1 MKHLFTFSS
10 NSIRLSLR
18 NWVFVLV
25 ILLLVLS
32 LLPVYWKLV
41 EKFDPSDDYRIPYEL
56 SNDYWM
62 FSRWCKY
69 ASSNYR
75 ILMIG
80 DSVVWGQYVKMNET
94 LPHYLNKYMNEGQ
107 KSPLPPFSRG
117 NTKIP
122 IFELGSNQIFLF
134 DNGVNGNLKNNVFT
148 NLGMDGIHPTAILG
162 LIKYYGKPISNKGV
176 ILHLNPLWMSSK
188 KHDLSDTDE
197 FRFNHPR
204 LVPQF
209 YPKITSYKAKFPQRF
224 GIAVE
229 RSIPFS
235 SWVNHVRSNYYENM
249 DLCNW
254 SMQYPYK
261 NPISAITYQIPL
273 PENKSHSDP
282 ISWMERGM
290 TKQDFPWVRADESFQ
305 WNSFKKVINL
315 LQARKNKVFVI
326 IGPFN
331 PYILTDESLNRYKA
345 MKKDMENWLKDEG
358 ISYVALS
365 DLPSE
370 YYADAS
376 HPLKEGYAIIAKE
389 LIKAELFR
397 NWLVR

>member
-25 ILLLVLS
+25 ILLLVIS
-32 LLPVYWKLV
+32 LLPIFWKLV
-41 EKFDPSDDYRIPYEL
+41 EKFDPSDGYRIPYEL
-56 SNDYWM
+56 SSDYWM
-62 FSRWCKY
+62 FSRWSKY
-69 ASSNYR
+69 ASSKYP

-94 LPHYLNKYMNEGQ
+94 LPYYLNKFVY
-107 KSPLPPFSRG
+107 S
-117 NTKIP
+117 
-122 IFELGSNQIFLF
+122 
-134 DNGVNGNLKNNVFT
+134 DYNVFT
-148 NLGMDGIHPTAILG
+148 NLGMDGVHPTAMFG
-162 LIKYYGKPISNKGV
+162 LIKYYGKSVSNKGV

-224 GIAVE
+224 GIVVE

-235 SWVNHVRSNYYENM
+235 SWVNHIRSNYYENM
-249 DLCNW
+249 DIGNW
-254 SMQYPYK
+254 SIQYPYK
-261 NPISAITYQIPL
+261 NPISAINFQIPL
-273 PENKSHSDP
+273 PENKSHSEP

-290 TKQDFPWVRADESFQ
+290 TKQDFPWVSADESFQ
-305 WNSFKKVINL
+305 WNSFKNVIKL
-315 LQARKNKVFVI
+315 LQARKNRVFVI

-331 PYILTDESLNRYKA
+331 PYILTDESMNRYKA
-345 MKKDMENWLKDEG
+345 MKKDMEKWLKDDG
-358 ISYVALS
+358 ISYVAIS

-376 HPLKEGYAIIAKE
+376 HPLKEGYTVIAKE
-389 LIKAELFR
+389 LMETESFR
-397 NWLVR
+397 NWLIR

>member
-1 MKHLFTFSS
+1 
-10 NSIRLSLR
+10 
-18 NWVFVLV
+18 
-25 ILLLVLS
+25 
-32 LLPVYWKLV
+32 
-41 EKFDPSDDYRIPYEL
+41 
-56 SNDYWM
+56 
-62 FSRWCKY
+62 
-69 ASSNYR
+69 
-75 ILMIG
+75 MIG
-80 DSVVWGQYVKMNET
+80 DSVVWGQYVKPQET
-94 LPHYLNKYMNEGQ
+94 LPYYLNKFMSSDYNVENNLHE
-107 KSPLPPFSRG
+107 KFLNPPNPLFQRGNGSNSPFSKG
-117 NTKIP
+117 GK
-122 IFELGSNQIFLF
+122 G
-134 DNGVNGNLKNNVFT
+134 DLKEFT
-148 NLGMDGIHPTAILG
+148 NLGMDGVHPTAMLG
-162 LIKYYGKPISNKGV
+162 LIKYYGKSISNKGV

-209 YPKITSYKAKFPQRF
+209 YPKIPSYKAKFPQRF

-249 DLCNW
+249 DIGNW

-261 NPISAITYQIPL
+261 NPISAINFQIPL

-290 TKQDFPWVRADESFQ
+290 TTQDFPWVSADESFQ

-345 MKKDMENWLKDEG
+345 MKKDMEKWLKDKG
-358 ISYVALS
+358 ISYVAIS

-376 HPLKEGYAIIAKE
+376 HPLKEGYAMIAKE
-389 LIKAELFR
+389 LIETESFR
-397 NWLVR
+397 NWLSK